1 MYIKHSKFKNTGILF
16 EILVKRITADTLSQ
30 GDSPALKTLKT
41 YFVNTELG
49 KEYKLY
55 ETIFKSKNLPEGK
68 ANVVINTVIESSKKL
83 NRTRLRKEKYN
94 LIKDLK
100 ENYNIEDLF
109 KTKITDYKAQASL
122 YTLFEIYNTEKA
134 TDPNQIIDN
143 KVTLLEHLT
152 QSEVDRGGVKE
163 DIIEE
168 FKSYDKDLRILTYRI
183 LLERFNEKYH
193 NLNSKQKRI
202 LKEFIESV
210 DSTSQLKEFYN
221 KEVYNIQEDLKKQIK
236 ISEDE
241 AIKIKLQEVSKL
253 IKELG
258 KTDKI
263 KSDHLV
269 DLLQYHSLLEE
280 LSQAHV
286 EVQV

>member
-16 EILVKRITADTLSQ
+16 EILVKRITADTLAK
-30 GDSPALKTLKT
+30 GESPALKTLKK

-55 ETIFKSKNLPEGK
+55 ESVFNSKNVNDAK
-68 ANVVINTVIESSKKL
+68 ANAILTTIIESSKKL

-94 LIKDLK
+94 LVKELK
-100 ENYNIEDLF
+100 ENYNLEDLF
-109 KTKITDYKAQASL
+109 KTKISDYKAHASL
-122 YTLFEIYNTEKA
+122 YTLFEIYNTDKP

-143 KVTLLEHLT
+143 KVTILEHLT
-152 QSEVDRGGVKE
+152 KSEVSRGEVKE

-168 FKSYDKDLRILTYRI
+168 FKGYDKDLRILTYRI
-183 LLERFNEKYH
+183 LLERFNDKYS

-202 LKEFIESV
+202 LKEFIEAI
-210 DSTSQLKEFYN
+210 DSTSHLRDYYNNEVKLIKKELKLE
-221 KEVYNIQEDLKKQIK
+221 IKKTNDKAIQIK
-236 ISEDE
+236 
-241 AIKIKLQEVSKL
+241 LNEVSKL
-253 IKELG
+253 INELS
-258 KTDKI
+258 KREKV

-280 LSQAHV
+280 LSVSHV
-286 EVQV
+286 EA